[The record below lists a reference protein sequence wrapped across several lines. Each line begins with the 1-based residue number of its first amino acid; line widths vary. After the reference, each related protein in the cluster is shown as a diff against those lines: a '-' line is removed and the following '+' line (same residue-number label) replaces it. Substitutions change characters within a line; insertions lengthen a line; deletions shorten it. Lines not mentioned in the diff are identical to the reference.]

1 MFSLGHSTIVVIGS
15 IAIAATTLA
24 LQHGMS
30 AVTDIGGVI
39 GTLLS
44 TLFLF
49 ALAIANLIVLRAVYL
64 TFMRVRLG
72 EPYVEEDLDL
82 LLCNRGFFARI
93 LRPVFGMIRYSWH
106 MYTLGMLFGLASTQ
120 PPRSVCWASPQRRL
134 PGACRSGR
142 SWCFQPSSPQGCR

>member
-49 ALAIANLIVLRAVYL
+49 ALGFDTATEIGL
-64 TFMRVRLG
+64 LG
-72 EPYVEEDLDL
+72 ISAAEAF
-82 LLCNRGFFARI
+82 RGLSMWSHR
-93 LRPVFGMIRYSWH
+93 
-106 MYTLGMLFGLASTQ
+106 
-120 PPRSVCWASPQRRL
+120 
-134 PGACRSGR
+134 
-142 SWCFQPSSPQGCR
+142 